1 MIIDAETV
9 ITGSFNFTKAAEES
23 NAENLL
29 IIRNKRL
36 ASLYTKNW
44 KEHADHSERKGMNKL
59 EISISDRSC
68 SIRGSRCI

>member
-1 MIIDAETV
+1 MIIDGETV

-29 IIRNKRL
+29 SIRDRKL

-44 KEHADHSERKGMNKL
+44 QDHDRH
-59 EISISDRSC
+59 SDPY
-68 SIRGSRCI
+68 IGRGK